1 MVPYILPCIAHFE
14 EFEEK
19 DPEKSA
25 GALHVG
31 AKEGAQ
37 FRKDLA
43 SPLRELSL
51 ASKGLYGARRFRVA
65 VPNASL
71 KSGYSSRDTLNPKA

>member
-1 MVPYILPCIAHFE
+1 MVPYILPYITHFE

-51 ASKGLYGARRFRVA
+51 ASKGFMEPCGLGFRVA
-65 VPNASL
+65 V
-71 KSGYSSRDTLNPKA
+71 LNQAIVLGIP